1 MKYVYRF
8 LDFLWVVWFVGVG
21 VVEEHE
27 FEEFPLV
34 VGDDLEDDASCPE
47 EHGEQG
53 DEAADD
59 EGGEAWHESG
69 VQVLD
74 EYGYEEH

>member
-1 MKYVYRF
+1 MVWGS
-8 LDFLWVVWFVGVG
+8 DFSDYSVVFAGVG

-59 EGGEAWHESG
+59 EGGEAWHEDRKS
-69 VQVLD
+69 VV
-74 EYGYEEH
+74 